1 MWSHGA
7 FDSTKVCHRALTQAC
22 SVIRWLFMGGAD
34 PLARANGADKELG
47 QPSKVGKVR
56 ICIGEWLDFGDC

>member
-22 SVIRWLFMGGAD
+22 SVIRWLLWVALI
-34 PLARANGADKELG
+34 PWLG
-47 QPSKVGKVR
+47 PMAPIKS
-56 ICIGEWLDFGDC
+56 

>member
-1 MWSHGA
+1 
-7 FDSTKVCHRALTQAC
+7 
-22 SVIRWLFMGGAD
+22 MGGAD